1 MDRPIN
7 CCGGGL
13 ALVIDDDGGVRRVLR
28 HMLEYYGFT
37 VVEAADGRHGVEVFG
52 EHAAE
57 VRFVILD
64 MTMPEL
70 SGEET
75 FRELKRVRADV
86 RVVLSSGYDE
96 VEASRRFSAEGL
108 AAFLP
113 KPFTPAELTRCIRS
127 AIGER

>member
-1 MDRPIN
+1 
-7 CCGGGL
+7 
-13 ALVIDDDGGVRRVLR
+13 VRRVLR
-28 HMLEYYGFT
+28 HLLELYGFS
-37 VVEAADGRHGVEVFG
+37 VLEATDGRHGVEVFG
-52 EHAAE
+52 ERVAD

-75 FRELKRVRADV
+75 YRELKKVREDV

-96 VEASRRFSAEGL
+96 VDASRRFSEQGL

-113 KPFTPAELTRCIRS
+113 KPFTPDELARCIRA
-127 AIGER
+127 AIEDR